1 MGCNPNQ
8 AYFNPRTHEECDKD
22 NLTGEQIEYTFQ
34 STHSR
39 GVRRYIRVVEWC
51 SIRFQSTHSRGV
63 RLSVAYALISPFYF
77 NPRTH
82 EECDR
87 SSPILLSM
95 RIYFNPR
102 THEECDH
109 NFIFKRH
116 VRILFQSTHSRGVR
130 RPYTCSTSIPTLYF
144 NPRTHEEC
152 DFIAFI
158 IDEHFPISIHA
169 LTRSATATCRQ
180 C

>member
-1 MGCNPNQ
+1 MGH
-8 AYFNPRTHEECDKD
+8 AGISGRR
-22 NLTGEQIEYTFQ
+22 FQ

-39 GVRRYIRVVEWC
+39 GVRRGLGYKYSDNDFI
-51 SIRFQSTHSRGV
+51 SIHALTRSATFNRHPSR
-63 RLSVAYALISPFYF
+63 RYRHDF

-82 EECDR
+82 EECDEC
-87 SSPILLSM
+87 STIVKPLGS
-95 RIYFNPR
+95 YFNPR

-169 LTRSATATCRQ
+169 LTRSAT
-180 C
+180 

>member
-1 MGCNPNQ
+1 MGH
-8 AYFNPRTHEECDKD
+8 AGISGRR
-22 NLTGEQIEYTFQ
+22 FQ

-39 GVRRYIRVVEWC
+39 GVRRGLGYKYSDNDFI
-51 SIRFQSTHSRGV
+51 SIHALTRSATFNRHPSR
-63 RLSVAYALISPFYF
+63 RY
-77 NPRTH
+77 RH
-82 EECDR
+82 D
-87 SSPILLSM
+87 
-95 RIYFNPR
+95 FNPR